1 MGTQGRGG
9 RRRWSSPGF
18 AGIDEPGDGG
28 APVGDE
34 SRKRHMQK
42 TTLRGLEINPKLVG
56 AIFTDATED
65 ALRVFCIYVNGDT
78 HEFELPIDDN
88 RESLHALYAQLD
100 MLDKCDSAIV
110 ESVVQGRVYAQDD
123 KTCWMYT
130 ILATSGSCAPDVR
143 ANIHHLPWKRVWTAK
158 GTEVLR
164 LGRRGR
170 GNYCYAVRTE
180 ITDEDLRQTLKRARA
195 FLNPVPPPMRRTVPV
210 AMLLGLLGVALL
222 LTGGATWYHLRKPDV
237 VARAS
242 PLPRPQT
249 LAFKVAEAKFQL
261 LAEGKIEGPVTWA
274 TLVEWQQ
281 LGRVKPDSL
290 VRPQGELDWRRFGD
304 LLTVYQSG
312 ASTPT
317 RGETIP
323 ASGPAVRP

>member
-1 MGTQGRGG
+1 MNASGQR
-9 RRRWSSPGF
+9 
-18 AGIDEPGDGG
+18 
-28 APVGDE
+28 
-34 SRKRHMQK
+34 

-143 ANIHHLPWKRVWTAK
+143 ANIHHLPWKRLWTAK

-210 AMLLGLLGVALL
+210 ATLLALLGVALV

-237 VARAS
+237 VARATPAPK
-242 PLPRPQT
+242 PLAPVPRVPD
-249 LAFKVAEAKFQL
+249 AKFQL
-261 LAEGKIEGPVTWA
+261 LRDGKIEGPFSWS
-274 TLVEWQQ
+274 TLVEWQKSGH
-281 LGRVKPDSL
+281 LKSDTLIRA
-290 VRPQGELDWRRFGD
+290 QGGLDWQRFED
-304 LLTVYQSG
+304 VML
-312 ASTPT
+312 
-317 RGETIP
+317 
-323 ASGPAVRP
+323 SGPAGAGASLRDAPARPTPPSVKP

>member
-1 MGTQGRGG
+1 
-9 RRRWSSPGF
+9 
-18 AGIDEPGDGG
+18 
-28 APVGDE
+28 
-34 SRKRHMQK
+34 MQK
-42 TTLRGLEINPKLVG
+42 TTLRGLEVNPKLVG

-143 ANIHHLPWKRVWTAK
+143 ANIHHLPWKRLWTAK

-210 AMLLGLLGVALL
+210 ATLSVLLGVALL
-222 LTGGATWYHLRKPDV
+222 LTGGAAWYHLRKPDV
-237 VARAS
+237 VARAAA
-242 PLPRPQT
+242 LPKAPT
-249 LAFKVAEAKFQL
+249 TVPKVSESKFQL
-261 LAEGKIEGPVTWA
+261 LADGKIEGPLTWA
-274 TLVEWQQ
+274 TLLEWHQS
-281 LGRVKPDSL
+281 GRVKPDSL
-290 VRPQGELDWRRFGD
+290 IRPEGELDWQRFGD
-304 LLTVYQSG
+304 VLTRSPSG
-312 ASTPT
+312 ASTPA

-323 ASGPAVRP
+323 PSGTAAKP